1 MALRFRLARVLR
13 LRSQLRRQAQDD
25 VARTQ
30 AALVALG
37 EEIAAV
43 RRAEEATRA
52 AEEAAVRRGL
62 SGAEL
67 LRWRTSEQ
75 ALRARERALVAE
87 SARVGQT
94 LAEQREVL
102 LGRRRQEKQLE
113 RLREKAAEREET
125 AEERATMVLLD
136 DIALRQRSERRER

>member
-1 MALRFRLARVLR
+1 MAVRFRLARVLR

-37 EEIAAV
+37 DEIAAV
-43 RRAEEATRA
+43 RRAQEASRA
-52 AEEAAVRRGL
+52 AEEAATRRGV

-67 LRWRTSEQ
+67 VRWRTY
-75 ALRARERALVAE
+75 ERALREREMALAAE
-87 SARVGQT
+87 RTRVGQT
-94 LAEQREVL
+94 LAQQREVL

-113 RLREKAAEREET
+113 RLREKAADREEA
-125 AEERATMVLLD
+125 AEERATMVALD
-136 DIALRQRSERRER
+136 DLVLRQRSERRER

>member
-1 MALRFRLARVLR
+1 MAFRFRLARVLR

-30 AALVALG
+30 ATLVALG

-43 RRAEEATRA
+43 RRAQEATRA
-52 AEEAAVRRGL
+52 AEEAATRRGV

-67 LRWRTSEQ
+67 VRWRTYEQ
-75 ALRARERALVAE
+75 ALRERETALAAE
-87 SARVGQT
+87 SVRVSRT

-113 RLREKAAEREET
+113 RLREKAADRAEA

-136 DIALRQRSERRER
+136 DLALRQRSERRER